1 MQIVIDIPNS
11 DIPLKQNVI
20 TLDLHFIDGHICE
33 CTYPFKELPKKHG
46 RLIDERE
53 VKKAQFIINDQWGSY
68 PVISLGNLNCVPTI
82 LEAEEVDEYGT
93 GCKSIAR

>member
-46 RLIDERE
+46 KLIDERE

-82 LEAEEVDEYGT
+82 LEAEKVDEHNT
-93 GCKSIAR
+93 ERD

>member
-46 RLIDERE
+46 KLIDERE

-82 LEAEEVDEYGT
+82 LEAEE
-93 GCKSIAR
+93 